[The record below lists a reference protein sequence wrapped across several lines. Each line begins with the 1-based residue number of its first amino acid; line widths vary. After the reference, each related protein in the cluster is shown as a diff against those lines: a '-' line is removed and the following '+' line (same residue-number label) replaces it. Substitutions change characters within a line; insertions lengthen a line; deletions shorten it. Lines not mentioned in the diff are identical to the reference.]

1 MAYVTPAEMRAWV
14 GVSDSD
20 AQLLLDAS
28 VAAAQGLID
37 DWCGQQ
43 FDQTTATAR
52 TFVPV
57 GLRCLHLP
65 PPSRISTTTSLV
77 IKSDQ
82 GGDGTYETTWST
94 SDYLLEPT
102 AEYVSGTQRPWRTVR
117 AVGSYNFPIL
127 PYGKPSVE
135 ITAKWGW
142 AAVPAAVKQAT
153 LIVATDLFKAKDSA
167 FGVAGFGEFGAVRVG
182 SQINPQARA
191 LLAPFVENARIA

>member
-1 MAYVTPAEMRAWV
+1 MAYVTAAEMRAWV
-14 GVSDSD
+14 GVSDADS
-20 AQLLLDAS
+20 QSLLDAA
-28 VAAAQGLID
+28 VTAAQGLID

-57 GLRCLHLP
+57 SWQVLHLP

-77 IKSDQ
+77 VAT
-82 GGDGTYETTWST
+82 GAGDGTFGTTWST

-102 AEYVSGTQRPWRTVR
+102 AEYVSGVQRPWRTIR
-117 AVGSYNFPIL
+117 AVGNYTFNVIAHSPAT
-127 PYGKPSVE
+127 VRV
-135 ITAKWGW
+135 TAKWGW

-153 LIVATDLFKAKDSA
+153 LIVAADLFKAKDSA

-182 SQINPQARA
+182 SRINPQAQA
-191 LLAPFVENARIA
+191 LLAPFVENARLA